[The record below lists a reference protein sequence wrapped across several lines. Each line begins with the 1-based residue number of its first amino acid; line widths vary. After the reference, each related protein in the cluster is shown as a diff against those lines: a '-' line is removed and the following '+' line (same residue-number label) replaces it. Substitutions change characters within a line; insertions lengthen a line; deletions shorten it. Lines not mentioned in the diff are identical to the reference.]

1 MSAQPNRGWKSVI
14 AALMLAEIASA
25 FEVSMA
31 FAALPTFYKL
41 FNDPAL
47 VGWVITAYLLMAAA
61 AAAICGRIGDIYGR
75 SRVLIAMLVLAAVG
89 SLISALADS
98 LEIIVLGRA
107 VQGVAAAVTP
117 LCFGLVRENLPQ
129 DKVPL
134 GIGIVAGTM
143 STAAGVGFV
152 VGGLAIDY
160 LTWHWI
166 FYISTIAAVIGL
178 ILVSLLLP
186 PSPRKPQGEH
196 LDILGGVMFAPAVA
210 GLLFALTKAP
220 AWGWADSRTLGLG
233 GCSLVLLLCWG
244 VYEWRHPTPLI
255 DVRLFRNR
263 QIALTNLCYVLI
275 SLGAMQFAQVL
286 FTLLQQP
293 TWTGVGLG
301 VAATMAAMIKLPS
314 SLVAIVA
321 SPWGG
326 YISGRH
332 GARRAMLYAMCFMIS
347 GWAALTIHHST
358 IWFVVLAVMANG
370 IGAAIAF
377 SAIPNLI
384 VEVAPAQRIS
394 EITGLTQVIRTT
406 FMAVGAQMVAFIF
419 GAYSITSSEHPG
431 TFPNEQAYTTVFGII
446 TLLSMACLLVCLA
459 LPRRGSPGF
468 AMQPGD
474 KQSGEVQAKATT

>member
-1 MSAQPNRGWKSVI
+1 MNAQRNRGWKSVI

-41 FNDPAL
+41 FNDPGL

-75 SRVLIAMLVLAAVG
+75 SRVLIIMLVLAAVG
-89 SLISALADS
+89 SLISALANS

-117 LCFGLVRENLPQ
+117 LCFGLVRENLPK

-152 VGGLAIDY
+152 IGGLAIDY

-166 FYISTIAAVIGL
+166 FYISTATAVVGL

-186 PSPRKPQGEH
+186 ASPRKPKGER

-210 GLLFALTKAP
+210 GVLFALTKAP
-220 AWGWADSRTLGLG
+220 AWGWLDLRTLGLG
-233 GCSLVLLLCWG
+233 GASLILLLFWG
-244 VYEWRHPTPLI
+244 VYESRHSNPLI

-263 QIALTNLCYVLI
+263 QIALANLCYVLI
-275 SLGAMQFAQVL
+275 SLGAMQFALVL
-286 FTLLQQP
+286 FSLLQQP
-293 TWTGVGLG
+293 SWTGVGLG

-314 SLVAIVA
+314 SLVAMVA

-326 YISGRH
+326 YIFGRH
-332 GARRAMLYAMCFMIS
+332 GGRRAMLYAMFFLVS

-358 IWFVVLAVMANG
+358 IWFVVLAVMTNG
-370 IGAAIAF
+370 IGTAIAF

-384 VEVAPAQRIS
+384 VEVAPAHRIS
-394 EITGLTQVIRTT
+394 EITGLTQVVRTT
-406 FMAVGAQMVAFIF
+406 FMAVGAQIVAFIF
-419 GAYSITSSEHPG
+419 GAYTITSSEHPG

-446 TLLSMACLLVCLA
+446 TLLCVACLLVCLL
-459 LPRRGSPGF
+459 LPRRGTPVRTME
-468 AMQPGD
+468 AEP
-474 KQSGEVQAKATT
+474 EHAVELNVR